1 MKNQKKSLEDAIRSV
16 QQKYK
21 NKPSPLV
28 FMNKDI
34 PMVPQQQGTPP
45 TADLRSHLL
54 AGFKPKQDTFR

>member
-1 MKNQKKSLEDAIRSV
+1 MKHTGKSLEETIRSV

-21 NKPSPLV
+21 NRPSPLI
-28 FMNKDI
+28 FMNSSV

-54 AGFKPKQDTFR
+54 AGFKPKQDVFR